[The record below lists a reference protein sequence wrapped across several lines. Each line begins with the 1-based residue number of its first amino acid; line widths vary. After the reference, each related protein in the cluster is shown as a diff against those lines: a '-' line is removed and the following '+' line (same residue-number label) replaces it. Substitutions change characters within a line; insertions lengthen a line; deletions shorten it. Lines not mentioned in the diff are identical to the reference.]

1 VPRDSR
7 LVFSQD
13 RVRPESMMSST
24 ISQVSHD
31 HHRALEHAHDE
42 DFAALVVLVDL
53 GSEFGD
59 PLLDLFL
66 GVENVLEVCLDVV

>member
-1 VPRDSR
+1 VA
-7 LVFSQD
+7 VKC
-13 RVRPESMMSST
+13 T
-24 ISQVSHD
+24 GKVSHD
-31 HHRALEHAHDE
+31 HDRTLEDAHNE
-42 DFAALVVLVDL
+42 DLAALVVLVDL